1 MTDESAPRE
10 YLVLS
15 RGQWD
20 KALSKQE
27 IQKAIDQFYI
37 WYDRNVDAGRMKVG
51 HRLTM
56 EGRVVSKRSVTDGPF
71 AETKEVVGG
80 YWFIVAN
87 SLEEA
92 AALAAENP
100 CIACGLT
107 LEIRPIDPERA
118 SAFVQATETPT
129 D

>member
-1 MTDESAPRE
+1 MTDESATRE

-27 IQKAIDQFYI
+27 IQTAIDEFYA

-51 HRLTM
+51 HRLTT
-56 EGRVVSKRSVTDGPF
+56 EGRVVSRRSVTDGPF
-71 AETKEVVGG
+71 AETKEVIGG

-107 LEIRPIDPERA
+107 FEIRPIDPERA
-118 SAFVQATETPT
+118 SAFVLANETPSE
-129 D
+129 